1 MSILFARK
9 AAVPLWII
17 VFALVVLFSPQGGV
31 APSMLLLVGGG
42 LVAPAVLALLFD
54 AMHHRA
60 PAGVLRHV
68 EDRRRS
74 TAGQG
79 GSGGS
84 AGRRDGDAFPR
95 G

>member
-1 MSILFARK
+1 MSIPFARK
-9 AAVPLWII
+9 ATVPLWII

-60 PAGVLRHV
+60 PGEVLRHV
-68 EDRRRS
+68 EDRRRL
-74 TAGQG
+74 TAGQR
-79 GSGGS
+79 GSVRS
-84 AGRRDGDAFPR
+84 AARRDGDAFR
-95 G
+95 